1 MNRANVEH
9 ALSMVFPDV
18 RLKTYVEIRPAD
30 SMPTP
35 YAIAYAALIK
45 GLFYCDECL
54 EALYASCRNVAL
66 EDIWRAKESLM
77 ENGYRGK
84 AYGRNVD
91 EICDEMFDPCAS
103 RPERDCAAR
112 ERLPGAPCQARCRA
126 HNAGRPFLNA
136 ARPMGVGAFREH
148 RFRKTVRFMHNG
160 LRMHVLRPFSFDISQ
175 SGPGLCPEIKPATKR
190 AARLP

>member
-1 MNRANVEH
+1 MRTEVWKYCDPDRCNTPPHVLDDGFGFESYAEYILDTPAIVRVDDAGDAHYDPRTFGEIYAHTPMNRANVEH

-54 EALYASCRNVAL
+54 EALHATFENYTL
-66 EDIWRAKESLM
+66 ENIWRAKESLM

-91 EICDEMFDPCAS
+91 EICDEMFDL
-103 RPERDCAAR
+103 AR
-112 ERLPGAPCQARCRA
+112 RG
-126 HNAGRPFLNA
+126 
-136 ARPMGVGAFREH
+136 
-148 RFRKTVRFMHNG
+148 
-160 LRMHVLRPFSFDISQ
+160 
-175 SGPGLCPEIKPATKR
+175 
-190 AARLP
+190 